1 MSVLYRFLLQVA
13 VFFIPEGMSNMN
25 ASAAI
30 QVLSGLAMP
39 DTGSVVLDG
48 SDVTGRLGKIVKE
61 IAIQEPEA

>member
-1 MSVLYRFLLQVA
+1 
-13 VFFIPEGMSNMN
+13 MN

-61 IAIQEPEA
+61 IAIQEPEAQVDGIF